1 VALHRGKAALGVNVK
16 QLFDL
21 TGRVAIVSGGSMGLG
36 LQMAEGLAEM
46 GATLVVCARKKERC
60 EEAADALRRRGVQTL
75 ALGCD
80 VKDKA
85 AIQQVV
91 DETLA
96 KFGRIDILVNNA
108 GVSWGA
114 PVEDMTLEQ
123 WDKVLSTNLT
133 GTFLFCQA
141 AGKAMVAQRSGKIIN
156 IASVA
161 GLGGASAELEAIG
174 YHASKGGVI
183 AFTKDLACKWAPHNI
198 QVNAIAPGWFPTHM
212 SGWVIEHHKD
222 SLLAKIPLGRFGGDH
237 DLKGAAVF
245 LASDAS
251 AYVTGH
257 VLVVDGGQT
266 AW

>member
-1 VALHRGKAALGVNVK
+1 MWLITGAGRGLGVDIAKAALA
-16 QLFDL
+16 
-21 TGRVAIVSGGSMGLG
+21 TGHAVVA
-36 LQMAEGLAEM
+36 
-46 GATLVVCARKKERC
+46 TARD
-60 EEAADALRRRGVQTL
+60 AAKVAG
-75 ALGCD
+75 ALGDHDNLLATKLD
-80 VKDKA
+80 VTRPQDAQA
-85 AIQQVV
+85 AVATAV
-91 DETLA
+91 A

-114 PVEDMTLEQ
+114 PVEEMTLEQ

-141 AGKAMVAQRSGKIIN
+141 VGKAMAAQGSGKIIN

-161 GLGGASAELEAIG
+161 GLGGASAELQAIG
-174 YHASKGGVI
+174 YHASKGGVV

-212 SGWVIEHHKD
+212 SEWIIEHRKD